1 MSARETTTLNE
12 EKGAEEEE
20 GREEGAAGVAS
31 EGSTRGLFA
40 TSCAALLQIDSSL
53 MAPLTYKRGE
63 KGMVTCKCVRM
74 HVIAEGKMS
83 LSHVA
88 MSQ

>member
-1 MSARETTTLNE
+1 MMSARETATLNE
-12 EKGAEEEE
+12 EEGAEEEE
-20 GREEGAAGVAS
+20 GREEGVAS
-31 EGSTRGLFA
+31 EGSTQGCFA
-40 TSCAALLQIDSSL
+40 ASCVALLQIDSLL

-63 KGMVTCKCVRM
+63 EGMVTCKCVRM
-74 HVIAEGKMS
+74 RVIAEGKMS